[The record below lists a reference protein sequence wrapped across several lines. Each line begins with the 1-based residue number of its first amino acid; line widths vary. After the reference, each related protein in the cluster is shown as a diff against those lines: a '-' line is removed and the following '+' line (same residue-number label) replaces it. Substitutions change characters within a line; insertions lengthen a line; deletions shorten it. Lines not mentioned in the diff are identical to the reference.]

1 MCFLHFT
8 IVSYIK
14 ILIGYELGFKNWPPN
29 GWESFEQFLFQ
40 TLDQGFFLANFHHLI
55 FFQKKSLKSPC
66 FNTSF
71 KQVAK
76 I

>member
-1 MCFLHFT
+1 
-8 IVSYIK
+8 
-14 ILIGYELGFKNWPPN
+14 
-29 GWESFEQFLFQ
+29 LFQ